1 MRNAHQAWR
10 FGSALILLGIA
21 ACWLGVWNGTDVT
34 AGESELERNAKY
46 YPNAYYPGT
55 EVLGDD
61 EMRVTALGTGMPLL
75 RRAQAASSWLVELGN
90 GEKFLFDVG
99 TGSQG
104 NFSTLQIPYRAV
116 DKVFLSH
123 LHTDHAGDLPELWI
137 GGWLMGRFD
146 RPLHVWGPS
155 GARSELGTKHFVDG
169 HVSVYQWDVMSRHGK
184 LPAAGAEMIVHEFD
198 HATRTVIY
206 EQDGVRISSFPAYH
220 IMEGPVSFR
229 LDWNELSFVFS
240 GDTTPTQWFL
250 DNARNADLVIH
261 ETFISVDQLMQRYGW
276 DQKTATRVGT
286 VVHSSP
292 AAAGKVFSHVKPRM
306 AVGYHFYNDFDTV
319 REIEDE
325 VRSTYDGPLTLAADM
340 MVFNVTKDDIR
351 VRMATAEDNVWPE
364 MLPQD
369 EFGKAPRLKN
379 VRPSSAMVKN
389 RLKF

>member
-1 MRNAHQAWR
+1 MSKAMWGIGVGVAM
-10 FGSALILLGIA
+10 LLVVTAIWPGMEPA
-21 ACWLGVWNGTDVT
+21 TTAT
-34 AGESELERNAKY
+34 AGESELERNAKF

-75 RRAQAASSWLVELGN
+75 RRAQASSSWLVELGN

-99 TGSQG
+99 SNSQG

-123 LHTDHAGDLPELWI
+123 LHTDHAGDLAELWI

-146 RPLHVWGPS
+146 RPLNVWGPS
-155 GARSELGTKHFVDG
+155 GAKPELGTKHFVDG
-169 HVSVYQWDVMSRHGK
+169 HINLYQWDVMSRHGK
-184 LPAAGAEMIVHEFD
+184 LPAAGAEMVVHEFD
-198 HATRTVIY
+198 HTAKTVIY
-206 EQDGVRISSFPAYH
+206 ESDGVTITSFPAYH

-229 LDWNELSFVFS
+229 LDWNGLSFVFS

-250 DNARNADLVIH
+250 DNAGDADLVIH
-261 ETFISVDQLMQRYGW
+261 ETFMSVDQIMQRYGW
-276 DQKTATRVGT
+276 DRRTATRVGT

-292 AAAGKVFSHVKPRM
+292 AAAGKVFSQVKPRM

-319 REIEDE
+319 REIEAE
-325 VRSTYDGPLTLAADM
+325 VRTTYDGPLTLAADM

-369 EFGKAPRLKN
+369 EFGKARRLDN
-379 VRPSSAMVKN
+379 APPSEAMVKN